1 MVRWRP
7 LGSLEMELASFG
19 VRSQGLSTEHLMA
32 FPEVLWV
39 LHGRESLDTP
49 EALLAAALNA
59 ERVIRAFIASV
70 ENPIDRYIAQAFLA
84 TTDEFQR
91 KTVEQRKRDL
101 DSKNIT
107 SGLYDDRRDVLK
119 FEIAAAL
126 RRSANLQTLLSP
138 EALDAARQL
147 CKYSHEALVYLE
159 AFDHA
164 TCSLF
169 AAQRQRPK
177 GVNQL
182 LWFELLRDH
191 ARLDG
196 YTFESDMSLWL
207 FAHCLKYLQLLQA
220 DGSGRDYLREHMS
233 VSWWRYQLEIP
244 FDTTD
249 ILAQL
254 INLEVDQPEAFAD
267 ALRETPEGEH
277 LCRQWLFFL
286 TGPPR
291 VQPAEQDHR
300 FPYPEG
306 ERNSLRTRL
315 VALCRFLGAEFPE
328 EVRSRDLV
336 RREFR
341 TVVSHLLP
349 LGPDAIR
356 PSGSDEW
363 AEISKV
369 FIDATSSRPPVDR
382 YVFGENERVYTEW
395 QPPGS
400 SY

>member
-1 MVRWRP
+1 
-7 LGSLEMELASFG
+7 MELASFG
-19 VRSQGLSTEHLMA
+19 VRSQELSAERLMA

-39 LHGRESLDTP
+39 LYGKETLDTP
-49 EALLAAALNA
+49 EALLAAALNV
-59 ERVIRAFIASV
+59 ERVIRAFIASI
-70 ENPIDRYIAQAFLA
+70 EDPIDRRIAQAFLA
-84 TTDEFQR
+84 TTTEFQR

-101 DSKNIT
+101 VGKSIT
-107 SGLYDDRRDVLK
+107 PGLYDDRRDVLK
-119 FEIAAAL
+119 FEITAAL

-147 CKYSHEALVYLE
+147 CKYSHEALIYIE
-159 AFDHA
+159 AFDHV

-169 AAQRQRPK
+169 AAQRQRPE
-177 GVNQL
+177 GVHQL

-191 ARLDG
+191 ARVDG

-220 DGSGRDYLREHMS
+220 DSSGREYLREHMS

-244 FDTTD
+244 FDPAD
-249 ILAQL
+249 ILTQL
-254 INLEVDQPEAFAD
+254 INLEVDQPEALDD
-267 ALRETPEGEH
+267 ALRETSTGEH
-277 LCRQWLFFL
+277 LCRRWLFFL

-291 VQPAEQDHR
+291 VQPAEQDDR

-315 VALCRFLGAEFPE
+315 VALARFLGAEFPE

-336 RREFR
+336 GREFR
-341 TVVSHLLP
+341 TIVSHLLP
-349 LGPDAIR
+349 VDPDAAKR
-356 PSGSDEW
+356 SGSEHW
-363 AEISKV
+363 TEIAKV
-369 FIDATSSRPPVDR
+369 FFSAISSRPPVDR